1 MTDPTANTAPH
12 PPTTARTA
20 PARARSATGSAS
32 GPATTPPV
40 LSARG
45 LTRVFT
51 TPAGE
56 VRACDDISF
65 DVAPGELVVVRGP
78 SGAGKTTLLNLVGTL
93 DQPTSGSIEI
103 DGVAV
108 AGLDADSVARLR
120 RDALGF
126 VFQGFGLLDV
136 LTAAE
141 NVEVP
146 LRLRRTDAAER
157 DARVREALRTV
168 GLADHADQLPDELS
182 GGQQQRVGI
191 ARALVANP
199 RLLLAD
205 EPTGQLDSQNAQIVM
220 DLIAELVH
228 QRGVAAVVATHDPV
242 FAARAD
248 RVIELRDGRQQPRK
262 NDVK

>member
-1 MTDPTANTAPH
+1 MTESTAPGS
-12 PPTTARTA
+12 PT
-20 PARARSATGSAS
+20 PAA
-32 GPATTPPV
+32 GPATLPA
-40 LSARG
+40 LRARG
-45 LTRVFT
+45 VTRVFA

-56 VRACDDISF
+56 VRACDDVSF

-78 SGAGKTTLLNLVGTL
+78 SGAGKTTLLNVVGTL
-93 DQPTSGSIEI
+93 DRPTAGSIEI
-103 DGVAV
+103 DGVDV
-108 AGLDADSVARLR
+108 ADLPPDELASLR

-157 DARVREALRTV
+157 DERVREALRTV
-168 GLADHADQLPDELS
+168 GLADHADQLPEELS

-220 DLIAELVH
+220 DLIVDLVH
-228 QRGVAAVVATHDPV
+228 RRGVAAVVATHDPAL
-242 FAARAD
+242 AARAD
-248 RVIELRDGRQQPRK
+248 RVIQLRDGRQ
-262 NDVK
+262 V